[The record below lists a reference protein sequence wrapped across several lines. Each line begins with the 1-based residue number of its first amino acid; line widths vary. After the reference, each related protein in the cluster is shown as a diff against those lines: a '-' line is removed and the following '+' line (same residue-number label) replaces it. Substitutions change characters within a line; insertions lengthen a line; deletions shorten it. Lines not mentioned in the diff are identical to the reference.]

1 MIFGF
6 DFDNTIINYDSTFY
20 ITALNRKLINK
31 KTKRNKESIK
41 KILIKKR
48 GIKEWIKL
56 QSSVYSQEI
65 NKAKPNNKLIAVLKL
80 LKKKKIKFYIVSHK
94 TKFPYF
100 GKKIDLHKISKNW
113 LDKNIFNRKNKIEKC
128 KCYFETSIKK
138 KIERIKKLKISHFVD
153 DLQEIIDLLPSNIV
167 GVLYRKKNFKIKK
180 IKKII
185 NSQKATLI

>member
-100 GKKIDLHKISKNW
+100 GKKIDLHK
-113 LDKNIFNRKNKIEKC
+113 
-128 KCYFETSIKK
+128 
-138 KIERIKKLKISHFVD
+138 
-153 DLQEIIDLLPSNIV
+153 
-167 GVLYRKKNFKIKK
+167 NF
-180 IKKII
+180 
-185 NSQKATLI
+185 